1 MPRNYFD
8 IEGKVALVTGASSG
22 LGVHFARVLAAEGAT
37 VILAARRAE
46 KLADEVAA
54 IRAEGGSASAVTMDV
69 TRADSVSE
77 AFATIEHA
85 HGPLDILVN
94 NAGVADDPRKFLD
107 TGEEAWQSIVDTNLN
122 GAWRV
127 AKAAVAQMAGA
138 GKAGSV
144 VNIASIY
151 GLRTGVL
158 KVAYNVSKAGVVQL
172 TRSMAM
178 ELSRKNIRVNALCP
192 GWFLTDINRDYFATE
207 SGERYVRGIPAGRLG
222 EMHDLTVPLLLLAS
236 DTAGGYMTG
245 ACLAVDGGILES
257 PI

>member
-1 MPRNYFD
+1 MSRNYFN
-8 IEGKVALVTGASSG
+8 IAGRVALVTGASSG
-22 LGVHFARVLAAEGAT
+22 LGVHFANVLAAEGAT
-37 VILAARRAE
+37 VILAARRAGN
-46 KLADEVAA
+46 LADEVEA
-54 IRAEGGSASAVTMDV
+54 IRAKGGSASAVTLDV
-69 TRADSVSE
+69 TSADSVE
-77 AFATIEHA
+77 AAFATLEEA

-94 NAGVADDPRKFLD
+94 NAGVAGDPLKFLD
-107 TGEEAWQSIVDTNLN
+107 TREEDWQGIVETNLN

-127 AKAAVAQMAGA
+127 AKAAAGQMVSA
-138 GKAGSV
+138 GKAGSI

-207 SGERYVRGIPAGRLG
+207 SGERYLRGIPAGRLG
-222 EMHDLTVPLLLLAS
+222 EMDDLTVPLLLLAS
-236 DTAGGYMTG
+236 DTAGAYMTG